1 MFVSPTASRAAKIVR
16 NVCRMAT
23 LLALAILWL
32 ACPQRSVPQTQQTGP
47 AKFHIDV
54 QRLQSTLEK
63 LSEFGKNPE
72 GGVTRLGFSETELV
86 AREYVIRLMKQA
98 DLQVRVDPAGNIF
111 GLRPGSDKLP
121 ILLFGSHID
130 SVLHGGNFD
139 GALGSLG
146 AIEAIRAMND
156 RGVKTRHPLEV
167 VIWTNE
173 EGNHFGLTTLG
184 SGVAAGQLGPEI
196 LDRKDDQGLT
206 LADWLRRYG
215 QDPARL
221 TDARILPGTLAAFV
235 ELHIEQGPNLEE
247 NKIPIGVVQGIVG
260 LKRWMCVASG
270 FANHAGT
277 TPMNRR
283 KDALAA
289 ASREVLAVRDVVRA
303 EPGRQ
308 VGTVG
313 FVKVAPGA
321 VNVIPGRAE
330 FPVELRDLDTAVI
343 DRMWQRI
350 QEKFKAID
358 EEENVANHLH
368 AVGRCRTR
376 QCRSGGKKCDLR
388 GRQVPRLRHHGS
400 TQRRRA
406 RRAKNG
412 QDRAHGHDL
421 RPQPRRHKPFAQ
433 RIHLMARRRQWRRSP
448 LPRHPSSRRSTESPL
463 ILWGHDH
470 PATIGDPRVGAHGS
484 LWFEKPWAIP

>member
-1 MFVSPTASRAAKIVR
+1 MFVSPTASQAAKIAR
-16 NVCRMAT
+16 NVCRIAT
-23 LLALAILWL
+23 FLAPAILWL
-32 ACPQRSVPQTQQTGP
+32 ACLQRSLSQTQQTGP
-47 AKFHIDV
+47 GKFQIDS

-72 GGVTRLGFSETELV
+72 GGVTRLGFSETELA

-98 DLQVRVDPAGNIF
+98 GLQVRVDPAGNIF

-121 ILLFGSHID
+121 TLLFGSHID

-146 AIEAIRAMND
+146 AIEVIRALND

-221 TDARILPGTLAAFV
+221 TDARIPPGTLAAFV

-313 FVKVAPGA
+313 FVKVEPGA

-358 EEENVANHLH
+358 QEENVQTTCTPLDDAEPASADPVVKNAIYAAAKSLGFATMDLPSGAVQDAQKMAKIAPMGMIFVPSRGGISHSPKEFTSWPDAANGVEVLYG
-368 AVGRCRTR
+368 AILVLDA
-376 QCRSGGKKCDLR
+376 QLN
-388 GRQVPRLRHHGS
+388 PR
-400 TQRRRA
+400 
-406 RRAKNG
+406 
-412 QDRAHGHDL
+412 
-421 RPQPRRHKPFAQ
+421 
-433 RIHLMARRRQWRRSP
+433 
-448 LPRHPSSRRSTESPL
+448 
-463 ILWGHDH
+463 
-470 PATIGDPRVGAHGS
+470 
-484 LWFEKPWAIP
+484 

>member
-1 MFVSPTASRAAKIVR
+1 MFVSPTASRAAKIAR
-16 NVCRMAT
+16 NDCRMAT
-23 LLALAILWL
+23 WLALAILWL
-32 ACPQRSVPQTQQTGP
+32 ACPQRSLPQTQQTGP
-47 AKFHIDV
+47 AKFHIDS

-72 GGVTRLGFSETELV
+72 GGVTRLGFSETELA
-86 AREYVIRLMKQA
+86 AREYVISLMKQA

-121 ILLFGSHID
+121 TLLFGSHID

-196 LDRKDDQGLT
+196 LERKDDQGLT

-358 EEENVANHLH
+358 EEENVQTTCRPLDDAEPASADPAVKSAIYAAAKSLGFATMDLPSGAVQDAQKMAKIAPMGMIFVPSHGGISHSPKEFTSWPDAANGVEVLYR
-368 AVGRCRTR
+368 AILVLDA
-376 QCRSGGKKCDLR
+376 QLN
-388 GRQVPRLRHHGS
+388 PR
-400 TQRRRA
+400 
-406 RRAKNG
+406 
-412 QDRAHGHDL
+412 
-421 RPQPRRHKPFAQ
+421 
-433 RIHLMARRRQWRRSP
+433 
-448 LPRHPSSRRSTESPL
+448 
-463 ILWGHDH
+463 
-470 PATIGDPRVGAHGS
+470 
-484 LWFEKPWAIP
+484 